1 MRFSYIVMFEFE
13 QRPSSGISSSDL
25 HAIRSLVPGIPGIIR
40 ADLFCPEHI
49 EDIYTDDGGLRGFGF
64 QLYFE
69 ELETLEAAIGP
80 HGALQA
86 IADPAALPSL
96 AGSRVTQQAMLRR
109 SVLSQDRVAA
119 ASGLCSFLVYYPG
132 PALDMNEWLGHYLEH
147 HPPVMKQIPNVR
159 EIEILTRIDWIDSMP
174 WQRVHHMQRNRGVF
188 ENMAVLGAALQSP
201 VRHIMQEDY
210 EKFPPFEGGSLHYG
224 VSTEI
229 VLPDP
234 RRQD

>member
-1 MRFSYIVMFEFE
+1 MRFCYIVMFEFA
-13 QRPSSGISSSDL
+13 QHLNRGISASDL
-25 HAIRSLVPGIPGIIR
+25 QAVRSLVASLPGLTR
-40 ADLFCPEHI
+40 ADLFCPEHV

-69 ELETLEAAIGP
+69 TLDTLEAAIGRQ
-80 HGALQA
+80 GALQA

-96 AGSRVTQQAMLRR
+96 AGSQVTQQAMLQRP
-109 SVLSQDRVAA
+109 VLSRDHVAPA
-119 ASGLCSFLVYYPG
+119 TGLCSFLVYYPG
-132 PALDMNEWLGHYLEH
+132 PALDLNVWLGHYLEH

-159 EIEILTRIDWIDSMP
+159 EIEILTRLDWIDAMP

-188 ENMAVLGAALQSP
+188 DSTAALGAALQSP
-201 VRHIMQEDY
+201 IRHVMQEDY

-229 VLPDP
+229 VLPH
-234 RRQD
+234 RQR

>member
-1 MRFSYIVMFEFE
+1 MRFSYIVMFEFA
-13 QRPSSGISSSDL
+13 QQPANGISPRDL
-25 HAIRSLVPGIPGIIR
+25 QTVRSLVASIPGIVR
-40 ADLFCPEHI
+40 ADLYCPEHI
-49 EDIYTDDGGLRGFGF
+49 EDMYTDDGGLRGFGF

-69 ELETLEAAIGP
+69 ELEILEAAIGP

-86 IADPAALPSL
+86 IADPGALPSL
-96 AGSRVTQQAMLRR
+96 TGAVVTQQAMLRR
-109 SVLSQDRVAA
+109 AILTQDHIVATP
-119 ASGLCSFLVYYPG
+119 GLCSFLVYYPG
-132 PALDMNEWLGHYLEH
+132 PASNLNEWLSHYLDH

-159 EIEILTRIDWIDSMP
+159 EIEILTRIDWVDVMP

-201 VRHIMQEDY
+201 IRHVMQDDY

-229 VLPDP
+229 VLPH
-234 RRQD
+234 RQSEA

>member
-1 MRFSYIVMFEFE
+1 MRFSYIVMFEFAE
-13 QRPSSGISSSDL
+13 RTSGTISSGDL
-25 HAIRSLVPGIPGIIR
+25 QTVHTLVAGIPGVVR
-40 ADLFCPEHI
+40 ADLYRPEHV
-49 EDIYTDDGGLRGFGF
+49 EDAYTDDGGLKGFGF

-96 AGSRVTQQAMLRR
+96 SRAQATQQAMVRREILRA
-109 SVLSQDRVAA
+109 DRVVSAT
-119 ASGLCSFLVYYPG
+119 GLCSFLVYYPG
-132 PALDMNEWLGHYLEH
+132 PAADLNAWLNHYLEH
-147 HPPVMKQIPNVR
+147 HPPVMKQIPDVQ
-159 EIEILTRIDWIDSMP
+159 EIEILTRIDWVDAMP

-201 VRHIMQEDY
+201 IRQIMQEHY
-210 EKFPPFEGGSLHYG
+210 QEFPPFEGGSLHYG

-229 VLPDP
+229 IVPQQQ
-234 RRQD
+234 R

>member
-1 MRFSYIVMFEFE
+1 MRFSYIVMFEFAD
-13 QRPSSGISSSDL
+13 RPVGGISSGDL
-25 HAIRSLVPGIPGIIR
+25 QTVRSLVARIPGIVR
-40 ADLFCPEHI
+40 ADLYCPEHV
-49 EDIYTDDGGLRGFGF
+49 EDIYTDDGGLKGFGF

-69 ELETLEAAIGP
+69 ELEALEAAVGS

-86 IADPAALPSL
+86 IADPATLPSL
-96 AGSRVTQQAMLRR
+96 AGSQVTQQAMLRR
-109 SVLSQDRVAA
+109 AILSQTPVVE

-132 PALDMNEWLGHYLEH
+132 PALDLNEWLGHYLDH

-159 EIEILTRIDWIDSMP
+159 EIEILTRIDWVDAMP

-201 VRHIMQEDY
+201 IRHVMQEDY

-229 VLPDP
+229 VLP
-234 RRQD
+234 RRQS